1 MYLASSPLTGQN
13 TNNWSAFRFDIP
25 RCEIL
30 GNLAMSRPDFA
41 LSALLEEKLL
51 DFIIA
56 QGNLQL
62 ITTRGAACG
71 GLTSA
76 RKDLDRAEESF
87 KRTLERTRDHLDV
100 VRVGWEAKRAG
111 VGAELDLDLRRFQG
125 EIDKAQSAYNA
136 LVANAERSFR
146 DAAITVN
153 TLEVERGASI
163 SYYGEHHGEDL
174 DPSVCGVR
182 TQGRVSLNYSGYC

>member
-1 MYLASSPLTGQN
+1 MYLASSPLTSQN
-13 TNNWSAFRFDIP
+13 TNNWSAFRFNIP
-25 RCEIL
+25 RREIL
-30 GNLAMSRPDFA
+30 GILDMSRPDFA
-41 LSALLEEKLL
+41 LSALLEKKLL

-56 QGNLQL
+56 QGNLQF

-100 VRVGWEAKRAG
+100 VRVEWEAKRAG
-111 VGAELDLDLRRFQG
+111 VETELDVDLRRFQG

-136 LVANAERSFR
+136 LVANAER

-153 TLEVERGASI
+153 TSEVERGASI
-163 SYYGEHHGEDL
+163 GYYGEHLGNSEEDL

-182 TQGRVSLNYSGYC
+182 TQGRVSLN

>member
-25 RCEIL
+25 RREIL

-41 LSALLEEKLL
+41 LSALLEKKLL

-71 GLTSA
+71 GLTGA
-76 RKDLDRAEESF
+76 RKDLDRVEESF

-100 VRVGWEAKRAG
+100 VRVEWEAKRAG
-111 VGAELDLDLRRFQG
+111 VEAELDVDLRRFQG
-125 EIDKAQSAYNA
+125 EIDKAHSAYNA

-163 SYYGEHHGEDL
+163 SYYGEHLGNLEEDL

-182 TQGRVSLNYSGYC
+182 TQGRVSLN